1 MTRREPLRRAVAA
14 IGALV
19 VACSIAGCSPA
30 AGDRA
35 DGAASGSAT
44 APPTPFSGPW
54 ADLLTSTYGIATRE
68 EREALED
75 GVIDELE
82 YGYFRD
88 RIVECLDGLGVEASF
103 AADSTLEY
111 TNGSGV
117 PEDDIN
123 ACMSEGGIQ
132 VLTMKDAIDRNP
144 ENLDEAAI
152 MVDCLSRAGI
162 VGPDYTARDYEDG
175 VDLVTMGEDERFIAC
190 TEDPLDLRNG

>member
-1 MTRREPLRRAVAA
+1 VTRREALRRTLATV
-14 IGALV
+14 GALL

-30 AGDRA
+30 ADDRA
-35 DGAASGSAT
+35 AGPPGPAA

-54 ADLLTSTYGIATRE
+54 ADLLTSTYGIATPE

-88 RIVECLDGLGVEASF
+88 RIIECLDGLGVEASF

-123 ACMSEGGIQ
+123 ACMAEGGIQ

-144 ENLDEAAI
+144 ENLDEAEI
-152 MVDCLSRAGI
+152 MVDCLRRAGL

-175 VDLVTMGEDERFIAC
+175 VDLAAMGDDEDFVAC
-190 TEDPLDLRNG
+190 SADPLGLKDE

>member
-1 MTRREPLRRAVAA
+1 VTRREPLRRAVATV
-14 IGALV
+14 GALL

-30 AGDRA
+30 ADDRA
-35 DGAASGSAT
+35 DGPSGSAA

-54 ADLLTSTYGIATRE
+54 ADLLTSTYGIATPE

-88 RIVECLDGLGVEASF
+88 RIIECLHGLGVEASF

-123 ACMSEGGIQ
+123 ACMAEGGIQ

-152 MVDCLSRAGI
+152 MVDCLRRAGL
-162 VGPDYTARDYEDG
+162 VGLDYTARDYEDG
-175 VDLVTMGEDERFIAC
+175 VDLAAMGDDEDFVAC
-190 TEDPLDLRNG
+190 SADPLGLRNE

>member
-1 MTRREPLRRAVAA
+1 MTRREPLRRTVAA
-14 IGALV
+14 VGALL

-35 DGAASGSAT
+35 GGVPSGSAA

-54 ADLLTSTYGIATRE
+54 ADLLTSTYGIATPE

-75 GVIDELE
+75 GEIDELE

-88 RIVECLDGLGVEASF
+88 RIIECLDGLGIEASF

-123 ACMSEGGIQ
+123 ACMAEGGIQ

-152 MVDCLSRAGI
+152 MVECLREAGVI
-162 VGPDYTARDYEDG
+162 GPEYTARDYEDG
-175 VDLVTMGEDERFIAC
+175 VDLTTMGDDERFVDC
-190 TEDPLDLRNG
+190 SEDPLGLRNE